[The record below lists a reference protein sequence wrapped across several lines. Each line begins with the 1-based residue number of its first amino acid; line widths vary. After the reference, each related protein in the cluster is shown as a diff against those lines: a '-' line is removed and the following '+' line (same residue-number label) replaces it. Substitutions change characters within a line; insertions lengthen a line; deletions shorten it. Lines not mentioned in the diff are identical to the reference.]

1 MTKTTDLITNTTPS
15 IASAAENFLTNIGEL
30 QGKGFELTLGGT
42 VLKRSDFSWD
52 LSVNY
57 TTNETIVKEIKPGL
71 DEIALRTTG
80 QWGIYAVK
88 GEAFPQIKANSYKRD
103 PQGRIVVDASSG
115 FPIEVP
121 ELKSFGKTMP
131 DYILG
136 ANTTLRFKGFALST
150 TIDYRTG
157 HVFYAQGSDAMEF
170 TGRSLESVSAN
181 RQDFVIPNSV
191 IETSDGVYTPNTN
204 IPVSGGR
211 QSYWTDVYNNVKEN
225 YVRDATAFKIRE
237 LAINYT
243 LPASIS

>member
-1 MTKTTDLITNTTPS
+1 MEVRL
-15 IASAAENFLTNIGEL
+15 
-30 QGKGFELTLGGT
+30 
-42 VLKRSDFSWD
+42 LKVNDFSWD

-71 DEIALRTTG
+71 DEIAVYTG
-80 QWGIYAVK
+80 PGGQYGIYAIK
-88 GEAFPQIKANSYKRD
+88 GLPFPQVKANTYLRD
-103 PQGRIVVDASSG
+103 PQGRLVIDPASGS
-115 FPIEVP
+115 PREVP
-121 ELKSFGKTMP
+121 GLKPLGKTMP

-136 ANTTLRFKGFALST
+136 LNTSLKFKGFALST

-157 HVFYAQGSDAMEF
+157 HVFYAQGSDTMEF
-170 TGRSLESVSAN
+170 TGRSLESVSSN

-191 IETSDGVYTPNTN
+191 IEVADGVYKLNTN

-237 LAINYT
+237 LALNYT
-243 LPASIS
+243 LPCSNS